1 MPSIYDIKPQFQG
14 LLRPC
19 VQKLAKLG
27 VTANQITLLA
37 CVLSVG
43 VGALLYRTPDSK
55 KIFWLITFLFFVRM
69 ALNAIDGMLAR
80 EHNMKTP
87 LGAILNELTDVI
99 SDAALYLPFAC
110 VSGFSP
116 PLIVIIVVL
125 AVISEMTGVVAIQ
138 IGASR
143 RYEGPMGKSDRA
155 FVFGVFALL
164 IALEVSYHSWMPYV
178 LSSLIVL
185 LGLTI
190 FNRSRKALAE
200 VKP

>member
-14 LLRPC
+14 LLRPF
-19 VQKLAKLG
+19 VQKIAKFG

-37 CVLSVG
+37 CALSVG
-43 VGALLYRTPDSK
+43 VGAILYCYPDSK
-55 KIFWLITFLFFVRM
+55 KIFWLIPVLFFVRM
-69 ALNAIDGMLAR
+69 ALNAVDGMLAR

-110 VSGFSP
+110 VAGFTP
-116 PLIVIIVVL
+116 ALIVIIVVL
-125 AVISEMTGVVAIQ
+125 SVMSEMAGVVAIQ

-155 FVFGVFALL
+155 FVFGVFSLL

-178 LSSLIVL
+178 LSALIVL
-185 LGLTI
+185 LGWTI
-190 FNRSRKALAE
+190 FNRSRKALEE